1 MRSST
6 ILLILLLLGLVAC
19 KPPVPAV
26 EARRQALKAAARTA
40 SGTVP
45 ASQRADFIEGFHMGA
60 RMVWAAASRHR
71 TPWLP
76 VLGQAAPPPLPEAA
90 RAMGAEVV
98 RPVPAL
104 KIEVDPG
111 TGFPIQE
118 LDPEGGMGSGEVA
131 GFAWAL
137 DPLRM
142 QLCHPT
148 PPPAFPEKG
157 TWKQWTPPGLQL
169 WDRNTPKL
177 QVQVSWVGNALVWS
191 WVDQGF
197 PPEHGWRSMED
208 GFVPVALALRDRC
221 LWIAT
226 QQEGCFA
233 LDLKHGLI
241 VAVHAQ
247 GLSPGDLD
255 APLTEA
261 GWQAKFK
268 QEEEEDRH
276 HHPLW
281 LKQASQGDPK
291 AMLSLA
297 YSSQTAE
304 EATGWFQKAAKAG
317 DAQGMYEFAIRLYQG
332 RGVAEDKTAARQW
345 FEKAARAGQ
354 PQALDVLKGLFQ
366 KP

>member
-1 MRSST
+1 
-6 ILLILLLLGLVAC
+6 
-19 KPPVPAV
+19 
-26 EARRQALKAAARTA
+26 
-40 SGTVP
+40 
-45 ASQRADFIEGFHMGA
+45 MGA
-60 RMVWAAASRHR
+60 RMVWVAASRHR

-76 VLGQAAPPPLPEAA
+76 VLGQPAPPPLPEAA
-90 RAMGAEVV
+90 KAMGAKMVH
-98 RPVPAL
+98 PVPTL

-118 LDPEGGMGSGEVA
+118 LDPAGGMGSGEVA

-137 DPLRM
+137 APLRM

-157 TWKQWTPPGLQL
+157 TWEAWTPSGLQL
-169 WDRNTPKL
+169 WDRNTPDLK
-177 QVQVSWVGNALVWS
+177 VQANWVGDTLAWS

-197 PPEHGWRSMED
+197 PPEHGWRRMED

-226 QQEGCFA
+226 RKDGCFA
-233 LDLKHGLI
+233 LSLENGLI
-241 VAVHAQ
+241 MAVRAQ

-261 GWQAKFK
+261 AWKARLKE
-268 QEEEEDRH
+268 EEEEDRH
-276 HHPLW
+276 HRPLW

-297 YSSQTAE
+297 YSSQTAG
-304 EATGWFQKAAKAG
+304 EATSWFQKAAKAG

-332 RGVAEDKTAARQW
+332 RGVAKDETAARRW

-354 PQALDVLKGLFQ
+354 PQAAAILKGLFHQ
-366 KP
+366 P